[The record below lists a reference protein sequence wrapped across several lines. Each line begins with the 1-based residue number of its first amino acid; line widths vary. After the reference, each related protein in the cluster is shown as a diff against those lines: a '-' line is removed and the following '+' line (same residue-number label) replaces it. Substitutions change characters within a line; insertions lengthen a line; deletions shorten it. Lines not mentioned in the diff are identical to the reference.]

1 MFLRFHHQVLFVFER
16 RDLCDSHNGERPFSN
31 THRLSLQWF
40 SILYYVFCNL
50 YFVYYDLQPIL
61 THTDYHSSNLVFCI
75 SKLLLCI
82 KFVWNHMLCARQKHT
97 QNFTQTI
104 YFSAKDNLPVLTK
117 WNIASQ
123 LRERLVT
130 FFGQFHSFTLSRKV
144 VWIDKY
150 LPGGDLSS
158 FYRAIKC

>member
-1 MFLRFHHQVLFVFER
+1 MTKIYLFIKHILQVIALILIYSCFEQHLTMKLNLVLFLHFFCWDFGIRYCLYFKGDICKYLLVFKHIWFLQMFVFLRFHHQVLFVFER

-75 SKLLLCI
+75 SELLLC
-82 KFVWNHMLCARQKHT
+82 
-97 QNFTQTI
+97 
-104 YFSAKDNLPVLTK
+104 
-117 WNIASQ
+117 
-123 LRERLVT
+123 
-130 FFGQFHSFTLSRKV
+130 G
-144 VWIDKY
+144 
-150 LPGGDLSS
+150 
-158 FYRAIKC
+158 KCM